1 MRVTVGMKNRMDPVQ
16 LEIFSNRMSEI
27 AEEMGILLCR
37 TAYSPNITERR
48 DCSCAIFDGRG
59 EMAAQAAHIPVHLG
73 STPLSVKAA
82 IERTYMEPG
91 DVVILNDPYAGGT
104 HLPDITM
111 VAPIFVGNKNR
122 PIAYVANRAHHA
134 DVGGATPGSMALSSD
149 IFQEGIRIPPVK
161 LVRGGKIDTAVWNL
175 LLNNIRT
182 PKEREGDLQ
191 AQWGVL
197 RMGALRI
204 SEEAK
209 KRGIKRLGEDMAS
222 LISYSERLMGAA
234 LKEIPEGQYRAK
246 DYLDDDGMGNKKI
259 LLQVKIE
266 LKRGKARVDFG
277 GTHPQVS
284 GCLNANEAITL
295 SCVFYAFKAVGRFS
309 IPANAGIMRPIQV
322 IAPEG
327 SLVNAR
333 FPAAV
338 AGGNVETSQRI
349 VDLLYRALAQALPHR
364 MPAASSGSMNN
375 FTIGGYDPFREKV
388 FSYYETVGG
397 GAGAGPTGTGASG
410 VHTHMT
416 NTMNTPIE
424 ALEHAYPFRLLSYSI
439 RRGSGGKGRHRGGDG
454 LVREV
459 ELLSDCH
466 CTLLTERRTLS
477 PYGLRGGGKG
487 KRGKNLLIRRGRII
501 PLAGKANLNLKAGD
515 RIRIE
520 TAGGGGWGRC

>member
-1 MRVTVGMKNRMDPVQ
+1 MRAKMDPVQ
-16 LEIFSNRMSEI
+16 LEIFSNRMSAI

-48 DCSCAIFDGRG
+48 DCSCAIFDGHG
-59 EMAAQAAHIPVHLG
+59 VMVAQAAHIPVHLG
-73 STPLSVKAA
+73 STPLSVRAA
-82 IERTYMEPG
+82 IERTPMEPG

-111 VAPIFVGNKNR
+111 VAPVFFGNKTR
-122 PIAYVANRAHHA
+122 LIAYVANRAHHA
-134 DVGGATPGSMALSSD
+134 DVGGLTPGSMALSTE
-149 IFQEGIRIPPVK
+149 IFQEGIRIPPVT
-161 LVRGGKIDTAVWNL
+161 LVRGGEIDRAVWGL
-175 LLNNIRT
+175 LLTNIRT
-182 PKEREGDLQ
+182 PEEREGDLK
-191 AQWGVL
+191 AQWGSL
-197 RMGALRI
+197 RMGAVRI

-209 KRGIKRLGEDMAS
+209 KRGPKRLGEEMSS
-222 LISYSERLMGAA
+222 LISYSERLMSAA
-234 LKEIPEGQYRAK
+234 LKEIPAGRYRAK
-246 DYLDDDGMGNKKI
+246 DYLDDDGLENKKI

-266 LKRGKARVDFG
+266 LERGKAKVDFG
-277 GTHPQVS
+277 GTHPQVA

-295 SCVFYAFKAVGRFS
+295 SCVFYVFKTISRFP
-309 IPANAGIMRPIQV
+309 IPANAGIMQPIQV

-349 VDLLYRALAQALPHR
+349 VDLLFRALAQALPR
-364 MPAASSGSMNN
+364 RIPAASTGSMNN
-375 FTIGGYDPFREKV
+375 LAIGGNDPFRDKI

-397 GAGAGPTGTGASG
+397 GAGGGPAGPGASG

-424 ALEHAYPFRLLSYSI
+424 ALEHTYPFRILSYSI
-439 RRGSGGKGRHRGGDG
+439 RRGSGGKGRHRGGDA
-454 LVREV
+454 LVREL

-466 CTLLTERRTLS
+466 CTLLTERRSLA
-477 PYGLRGGGKG
+477 PYGLQGGGKG
-487 KRGKNLLIRRGRII
+487 KTGKNLLIRSGRVV
-501 PLAGKANLNLKAGD
+501 PLPAKGNLNLKAGD

-520 TAGGGGWGRC
+520 TAGGGGWGRR